1 MQTNLYLLHNTDEL
15 FAILL
20 NRNPNVYCE
29 LSHILLVLTDAYL
42 QFLLNMW

>member
-1 MQTNLYLLHNTDEL
+1 MQTNLYHLHNTEEL

-20 NRNPNVYCE
+20 NRNPSVYRE
-29 LSHILLVLTDAYL
+29 VSHILLVLTDAYL